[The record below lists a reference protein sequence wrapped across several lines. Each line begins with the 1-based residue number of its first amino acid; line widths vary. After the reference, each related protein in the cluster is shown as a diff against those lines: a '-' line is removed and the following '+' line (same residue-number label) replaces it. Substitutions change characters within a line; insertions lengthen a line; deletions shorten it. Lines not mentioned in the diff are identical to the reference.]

1 MPSHVAWRIAS
12 TDGVRQGAPT
22 PGAARAARSGG
33 GPLPPPPGSSR
44 GRGRHGRRPP
54 RAPRAPRRRGA
65 GRCRAPRPTGCP
77 ACGRRS
83 EASART
89 ARRQGAMHRALHSAP
104 NGHVSPADVALPVE
118 GSVRD
123 QVGAAALE
131 TLVEERL
138 PGAPVER
145 VSQQRTAGVV
155 RAVHR
160 RHLEVVPGGPVE
172 VDDDGVESER
182 CRDRRRDRVEQ
193 GRLLGLGSH
202 EPGDLEKAAKAVD
215 CGRVLGHGATQ
226 GSARLAPGCRAVL

>member
-1 MPSHVAWRIAS
+1 MVGDGHEHLELLIGGAQASVGLADRQNAQHVAV
-12 TDGVRQGAPT
+12 GVEH
-22 PGAARAARSGG
+22 
-33 GPLPPPPGSSR
+33 
-44 GRGRHGRRPP
+44 RHEQLVVGVP
-54 RAPRAPRRRGA
+54 RV
-65 GRCRAPRPTGCP
+65 GRC
-77 ACGRRS
+77 
-83 EASART
+83 AR
-89 ARRQGAMHRALHSAP
+89 LP
-104 NGHVSPADVALPVE
+104 VWHVAPADVALPVE

-131 TLVEERL
+131 ALVEERL
-138 PGAPVER
+138 PRAPVER
-145 VSQQRTAGVV
+145 VSQQRPAGIVG
-155 RAVHR
+155 AVDR

-193 GRLLGLGSH
+193 GGLLGLGSH